1 MNFGTAEVKS
11 LRHHV
16 LLQYRLEVPKDYELE
31 WDHTSLVVPT
41 DGMPI
46 TLREIS

>member
-31 WDHTSLVVPT
+31 WDHTSLVVAT

>member
-11 LRHHV
+11 LLHHM
-16 LLQYRLEVPKDYELE
+16 LLRYRLEVPKDHELE

-46 TLREIS
+46 TLRGIS